1 MRYFL
6 MSTMFNK
13 KSPGDFGL
21 RDIEGKYIRISD
33 GSEWVKCQLYDFGW
47 GKENGFYRKPLG
59 SFDELINMVIS
70 DDDKEDSYGAAA
82 IIDEMYPKE
91 LKNYL
96 FKSMIPDVPDRTKK
110 KLNEIFRLN
119 ESQNRTTS
127 VGLTLSEIRKERND
141 WAVIT
146 DYYSKR

>member
-1 MRYFL
+1 
-6 MSTMFNK
+6 
-13 KSPGDFGL
+13 
-21 RDIEGKYIRISD
+21 
-33 GSEWVKCQLYDFGW
+33 
-47 GKENGFYRKPLG
+47 
-59 SFDELINMVIS
+59 MVIS